1 MNKSEIY
8 NIKDKNS
15 QEILLYLQ
23 KKDLEK
29 NNKYLNSDY
38 RKKFSS
44 KIYIEENN
52 TENFPKTRMNSLL
65 NKTFFTYEGVKSPT
79 KTTKTFSNDANEQTP
94 IISTPQFIKNKSP
107 ILIKLQKNVSNSQ
120 FSFSNENNNDTIDNL
135 ENPDTLNY
143 LDFHLHE
150 NINISSKSYKN
161 DSLSENNLSHIYLPK
176 KYKDDEEYKS
186 RLYKYLKCETEKY
199 RPNPIFGIKTKNIS
213 VKNNFSK
220 IPKTKRLLSVRKKD
234 MNKIIFFDNKDE
246 RTFDLYKDEQIGIGK
261 KWQISSLYKN
271 LDNDVESDDEQIKKG
286 KEKMMKDLKL
296 GIVRWSQNKNS
307 CFNYKLLNSPVE
319 IECIKRFSASAEI

>member
-1 MNKSEIY
+1 MN
-8 NIKDKNS
+8 
-15 QEILLYLQ
+15 
-23 KKDLEK
+23 
-29 NNKYLNSDY
+29 NNKN
-38 RKKFSS
+38 
-44 KIYIEENN
+44 
-52 TENFPKTRMNSLL
+52 
-65 NKTFFTYEGVKSPT
+65 G
-79 KTTKTFSNDANEQTP
+79 
-94 IISTPQFIKNKSP
+94 
-107 ILIKLQKNVSNSQ
+107 
-120 FSFSNENNNDTIDNL
+120 
-135 ENPDTLNY
+135 TLNE
-143 LDFHLHE
+143 D
-150 NINISSKSYKN
+150 
-161 DSLSENNLSHIYLPK
+161 NLSHIYLPK

-234 MNKIIFFDNKDE
+234 INKIIFFDNKDE

-307 CFNYKLLNSPVE
+307 CFNYKMLNSPVE